1 MDKEKLLEIL
11 RKPRSK
17 KGSYDFIFSLHR
29 DYVMDNKFQ
38 VFFLFLINNYGLNE
52 SESNELL
59 AKKVM
64 IYRAYTNFKKQRQD
78 QYGKARGLKKGSDI
92 LTDAFTPEILDAEV
106 LKKQSKPKSYIKH

>member
-1 MDKEKLLEIL
+1 MDKEKLLEII

-64 IYRAYTNFKKQRQD
+64 IYRAYTNFKKQRHD
-78 QYGKARGLKKGSDI
+78 QYSKTYELKKGSDKLSDTFEPTI
-92 LTDAFTPEILDAEV
+92 LDPEI